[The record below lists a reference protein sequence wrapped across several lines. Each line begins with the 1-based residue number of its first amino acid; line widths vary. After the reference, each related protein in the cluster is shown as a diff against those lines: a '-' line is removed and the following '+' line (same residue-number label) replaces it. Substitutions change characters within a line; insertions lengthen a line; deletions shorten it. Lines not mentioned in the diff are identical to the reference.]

1 MDTTPVTARSLG
13 RSYFVDGDA
22 LERAYKWSLSDFSTW
37 DQKDHAK
44 DWILHP
50 DNIGEHLS
58 IDETS
63 LQEDLFTILSNK
75 AGHGRQGTII
85 AMVRGT
91 KAEDVIKVLMQI
103 PEDDR
108 MKVDEVTLDMSESM
122 RSIVEAV
129 FPNAIITL
137 DCFHIL
143 KRCLDAVEELR
154 LRFKREAQA
163 ATRRENRKWKAK
175 MKRNAAHRRWYAK
188 THPKKGK
195 GKRRGPKPRRANEPF
210 RPEVLSNGDTLVE
223 LLTRSKYALTQTHDK
238 WSKRQQSRMKLLF
251 DLYPKLKE
259 AYDIV
264 NRLRA
269 IFRSK
274 NLTKETAKDKLHEWY
289 KDVSTCTLREI
300 KSARDAIKDRE
311 DNVLNYFINRAT
323 NAAAESLNSKL
334 KSFRA
339 QVRGV
344 SDLPFFM
351 YRVCKIYG

>member
-13 RSYFVDGDA
+13 NTYHVDGDN
-22 LERAYKWSLSDFSTW
+22 LERSYKYHLSDFGTW
-37 DQKDHAK
+37 VQRDHAG
-44 DWILHP
+44 DWVLVP

-63 LQEDLFTILSNK
+63 LQDDLFTILSNK

-91 KAEDVIKVLMQI
+91 KASEVLKVIFQI
-103 PEDDR
+103 PLEER
-108 MKVDEVTLDMSESM
+108 LKVKEVTLDMSESM
-122 RSIVEAV
+122 RSIVEQA

-137 DCFHIL
+137 DCFHII

-154 LRFKREAQA
+154 LRFKRLAQA
-163 ATRRENRKWKAK
+163 KLRRLEHQFRAK
-175 MKRNAAHRRWYAK
+175 LKRNAKQRTRRHK
-188 THPKKGK
+188 KNPKNYK
-195 GKRRGPKPRRANEPF
+195 GKRRGPKPMRLNAKFHP
-210 RPEVLSNGDTLVE
+210 PVLSNGDTELE
-223 LLTRSKYALTQTHDK
+223 LLSRSKYALTQTYDK
-238 WSKRQQSRMKLLF
+238 WSERMKERMKLLF
-251 DLYPKLKE
+251 VMYPKLKE
-259 AYDIV
+259 AYDLV
-264 NRLRA
+264 HKLRC
-269 IFRSK
+269 IFKSK
-274 NLTKETAKDKLHEWY
+274 KLDRNGAKVKLHEWY
-289 KDVSTCTLREI
+289 QLTKDCTIREV

-311 DNVLNYFINRAT
+311 EYVLNYFINRAT

-351 YRVCKIYG
+351 YRVCQIFG